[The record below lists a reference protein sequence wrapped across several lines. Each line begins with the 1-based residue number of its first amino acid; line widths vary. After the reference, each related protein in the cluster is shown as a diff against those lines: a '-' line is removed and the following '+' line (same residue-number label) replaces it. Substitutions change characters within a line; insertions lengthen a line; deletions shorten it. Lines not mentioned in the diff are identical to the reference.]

1 MNLSLEEQP
10 LPEHVPEE
18 LVRDID
24 AIEMIAAGGIR
35 TLANAVDL
43 HNELPP
49 VFWATRMSYLGPCWV
64 VLRAVDLRQ
73 VLQDPET
80 FSSSGQTSFS
90 TLIGETWAM
99 LPLEVDPPEH
109 AAYRAVIN
117 PLFTPKKMMSLEPRV
132 REIAAKL
139 IQDVASEGSCDF
151 NEAFAIQ
158 FPALMFLELMGWPQE
173 EAPKFVGWAKSL
185 IKTADMA
192 QAAESASAIAG
203 YLRTRIAEA
212 RSNPGNDFCSYAVAA
227 EVNKRPMTDDEVLGM
242 CFLVFIAGL
251 DTVTSMLG
259 FHFLHLATHPKDQQR
274 LRENPALIP
283 DAVEELLRAY
293 AIVNGRRRVTKDIEI
308 GGIQMKAGD
317 FVMVSAL
324 LGNTDETAFPN
335 PGVVDFDR
343 QDKRHMTF
351 NLGPHR
357 CAGSNLARREL
368 ILAIEEWLKRVPSF
382 SAVDQDKIAVRPS
395 GVMGLDNVMLRW

>member
-1 MNLSLEEQP
+1 
-10 LPEHVPEE
+10 
-18 LVRDID
+18 
-24 AIEMIAAGGIR
+24 
-35 TLANAVDL
+35 
-43 HNELPP
+43 
-49 VFWATRMSYLGPCWV
+49 
-64 VLRAVDLRQ
+64 
-73 VLQDPET
+73 
-80 FSSSGQTSFS
+80 
-90 TLIGETWAM
+90 
-99 LPLEVDPPEH
+99 
-109 AAYRAVIN
+109 
-117 PLFTPKKMMSLEPRV
+117 
-132 REIAAKL
+132 
-139 IQDVASEGSCDF
+139 
-151 NEAFAIQ
+151 
-158 FPALMFLELMGWPQE
+158 
-173 EAPKFVGWAKSL
+173 
-185 IKTADMA
+185 
-192 QAAESASAIAG
+192 
-203 YLRTRIAEA
+203 
-212 RSNPGNDFCSYAVAA
+212 
-227 EVNKRPMTDDEVLGM
+227 MTDDEVLGM